1 MREKVEVDLKVEDR
15 KDEREVNDEREVKEE
30 REMDALRSI
39 VHLTDF
45 PQST

>member
-15 KDEREVNDEREVKEE
+15 KDEREVKEE